1 NKKEVRTF
9 AYLYD
14 GNVCAVFQAV
24 KKEENIVLKN
34 VITNEIFEDIKK
46 ENNTAI
52 CKIMK
57 SYFKK

>member
-1 NKKEVRTF
+1 MTEMCVLF
-9 AYLYD
+9 S
-14 GNVCAVFQAV
+14 GC

>member
-1 NKKEVRTF
+1 M
-9 AYLYD
+9 
-14 GNVCAVFQAV
+14 CAVFQAV

>member
-1 NKKEVRTF
+1 M
-9 AYLYD
+9 
-14 GNVCAVFQAV
+14 CAVFQAV
-24 KKEENIVLKN
+24 KIGNDIIMKN
-34 VITNEIFEDIKK
+34 VIANEIFEDIKE